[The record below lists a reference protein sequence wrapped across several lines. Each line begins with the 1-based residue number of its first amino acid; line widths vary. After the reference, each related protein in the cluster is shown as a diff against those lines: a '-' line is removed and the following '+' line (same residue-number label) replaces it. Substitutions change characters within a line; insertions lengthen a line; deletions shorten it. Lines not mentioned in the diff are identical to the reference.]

1 MTVTPKMI
9 NPNVITPNRIT
20 PNRITRAGQVS
31 GRSTR
36 RVREEVKDG
45 IAVIAFSAGASS
57 ALAGALLIL
66 VRLVN

>member
-1 MTVTPKMI
+1 MTVTPKML
-9 NPNVITPNRIT
+9 NPNMTTPNMT
-20 PNRITRAGQVS
+20 TRDGQVS